1 MLVLRKYQPALKMS
15 ATVFTPAPAHAALG
29 SNGTHQHAVN
39 EPEVVEYVC
48 QCPGPYHEC
57 PFSDC
62 SCDWRRCSRC
72 AFRPGVSGLTMQV
85 LLADLDN
92 EDNYISD
99 AEVASYYIIDADV
112 DAEGDS
118 GC

>member
-1 MLVLRKYQPALKMS
+1 
-15 ATVFTPAPAHAALG
+15 
-29 SNGTHQHAVN
+29 
-39 EPEVVEYVC
+39 
-48 QCPGPYHEC
+48 
-57 PFSDC
+57 
-62 SCDWRRCSRC
+62 
-72 AFRPGVSGLTMQV
+72 MQV

>member
-1 MLVLRKYQPALKMS
+1 MS
-15 ATVFTPAPAHAALG
+15 ATVFTPAPAALG
-29 SNGTHQHAVN
+29 SNVTHQHDVN
-39 EPEVVEYVC
+39 RPEVVAYVC

-72 AFRPGVSGLTMQV
+72 AFRPGFSRLTMQV
-85 LLADLDN
+85 LLADMTD
-92 EDNYISD
+92 EDYISD
-99 AEVASYYIIDADV
+99 EEVQSYYNNLVVAY
-112 DAEGDS
+112 AEGAS

>member
-1 MLVLRKYQPALKMS
+1 MS
-15 ATVFTPAPAHAALG
+15 ATVFTPAPAPAALG
-29 SNGTHQHAVN
+29 SNVTHQHAVIV
-39 EPEVVEYVC
+39 PAVIIPAVIVPAVVEYVC

-62 SCDWRRCSRC
+62 PCDWRRCPRC
-72 AFRPGVSGLTMQV
+72 DFRPGFSRLTMQV

-92 EDNYISD
+92 DDNYISD
-99 AEVASYYIIDADV
+99 DEVASHYIVDADV
-112 DAEGDS
+112 DAAGDS

>member
-1 MLVLRKYQPALKMS
+1 MS
-15 ATVFTPAPAHAALG
+15 ATVFTPAPAALG
-29 SNGTHQHAVN
+29 SNVTHQHDVN
-39 EPEVVEYVC
+39 RPEVVAYVC

-72 AFRPGVSGLTMQV
+72 AFRPGFSRLTMQV
-85 LLADLDN
+85 VLADMFTDEN
-92 EDNYISD
+92 FISD
-99 AEVASYYIIDADV
+99 EEVQSYYIV
-112 DAEGDS
+112 DANVDASGDS

>member
-1 MLVLRKYQPALKMS
+1 MS
-15 ATVFTPAPAHAALG
+15 ATVFTPAPAALG
-29 SNGTHQHAVN
+29 SNVTHQHAVI
-39 EPEVVEYVC
+39 EPEVVAYVC